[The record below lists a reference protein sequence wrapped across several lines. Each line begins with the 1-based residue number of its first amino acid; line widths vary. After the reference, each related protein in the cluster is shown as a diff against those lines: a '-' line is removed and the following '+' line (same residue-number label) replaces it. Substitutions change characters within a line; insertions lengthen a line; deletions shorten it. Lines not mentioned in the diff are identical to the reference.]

1 MHEGVRPRER
11 EDDPPDDLVNV
22 DVVVEREEGR
32 GAGVAEAGGGV
43 AENKGEYQDGVEEQA
58 AAFGNVT
65 NVHITRW
72 RRKVFGFVH
81 LEGVK
86 ESKNQKT

>member
-32 GAGVAEAGGGV
+32 GAGVAEAGDGV
-43 AENKGEYQDGVEEQA
+43 AEDKGEHQDGVEEQA
-58 AAFGNVT
+58 AALGKIT
-65 NVHITRW
+65 NEHV
-72 RRKVFGFVH
+72 
-81 LEGVK
+81 
-86 ESKNQKT
+86 